1 MAVALLLPLELLPLE
16 PDVFVRRRVRVGGD
30 QGEGRLLDPGAHAS
44 NEAILPDRDK
54 YHLVA
59 EDLLDL
65 VQHLLALL
73 AIDLLGLALEEI
85 LDLRQDAVGVAPLL
99 RGESLDARGRVAAR
113 ALGAHHDAADLLF
126 SPGRQEGRALHRA

>member
-1 MAVALLLPLELLPLE
+1 MAVSLLSPLELLPLE
-16 PDVFVRRRVRVGGD
+16 PDVFVRRRVRIGGD
-30 QGEGRLLDPGAHAS
+30 QGEGRLLDLGSHAS

-73 AIDLLGLALEEI
+73 PVDLLGLALEKI
-85 LDLRQDAVGVAPLL
+85 LDFRQDAVGVAPFL
-99 RGESLDARGRVAAR
+99 RGEPLDARRCVAAR
-113 ALGAHHDAADLLF
+113 AL
-126 SPGRQEGRALHRA
+126 

>member
-1 MAVALLLPLELLPLE
+1 MAVTLLSPLELLPLE
-16 PDVFVRRRVRVGGD
+16 PDVFVRRRVRIGGD
-30 QGEGRLLDPGAHAS
+30 QGQCRLLDLGPHAS

-73 AIDLLGLALEEI
+73 SIDFLRLALEKI
-85 LDLRQDAVGVAPLL
+85 LDLRQGAVRVAPLL
-99 RGESLDARGRVAAR
+99 RGERLHASGRVAA
-113 ALGAHHDAADLLF
+113 G
-126 SPGRQEGRALHRA
+126 